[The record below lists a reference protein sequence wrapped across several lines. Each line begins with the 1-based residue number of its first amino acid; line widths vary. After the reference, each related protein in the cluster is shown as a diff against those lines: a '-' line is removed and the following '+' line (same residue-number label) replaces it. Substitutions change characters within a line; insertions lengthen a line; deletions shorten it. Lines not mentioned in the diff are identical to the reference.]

1 VTAVPTVLAERERV
15 GGHAVARQTVL
26 ARSAIAPYARRRV
39 DQLRFK
45 FLL

>member
-26 ARSAIAPYARRRV
+26 ARPAIAPDTRRIV
-39 DQLRFK
+39 DPPRFK